1 MISIRPA
8 ARNDIDA
15 LCSFDLIAQRE
26 NERREFIR
34 REVASGNC
42 FVAVRD
48 EKVIGYGVLNYT
60 FYHTGCIDM
69 LYIDSGHR
77 RSGAG
82 EALIRHMESLCQ
94 TPKLF
99 TSTNLSNLPMQSLL
113 AKLDY
118 VLSGVIH
125 NLDENDP
132 EIVYFKRLR

>member
-8 ARNDIDA
+8 VEDDIEA

-26 NERREFIR
+26 NKRREFIR
-34 REVASGNC
+34 REVISGNC
-42 FVAVRD
+42 FVADMD

-60 FYHTGCIDM
+60 FHHVGNIDM
-69 LYIDSGHR
+69 LYIHSDYR

-82 EALIRHMESLCQ
+82 AALIRHMESLCQ

-113 AKLDY
+113 AKSGY

-125 NLDENDP
+125 NLDEDDP